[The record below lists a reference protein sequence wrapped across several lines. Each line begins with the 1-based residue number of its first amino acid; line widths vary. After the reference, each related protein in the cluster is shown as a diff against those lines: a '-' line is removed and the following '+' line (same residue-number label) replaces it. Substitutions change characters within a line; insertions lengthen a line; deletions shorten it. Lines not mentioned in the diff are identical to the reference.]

1 MKRLLFLL
9 ALTACFFSC
18 QDMGEDLTLGHADQG
33 VPATK
38 SVSISEIAEIDEVY
52 TYKCLDDPDI
62 WRKLGPLEERFE
74 AFQIPDSVLTRMT
87 TSALVKTVLHY
98 PLNALLFAYNDPAD
112 WVEIVLQYSNLHAE
126 LLKRKDMF
134 SEMIDAFSKTN
145 IRMDGS
151 TVSHKM
157 QGNDVTYADEMFVAN
172 FIAYIHKSGLT
183 TFEDNRILS
192 EVVSQKIAQRSASSG
207 IFGDYTLLP
216 LRQMGLMCSNVAN
229 DSLTIRSQLVS
240 VSSTSTITTPF
251 GKSIEVLILPEMTQS
266 EINWA
271 TNDCLSQYPNVTLIR
286 PASQKYNCHSY
297 AWYSTAADNS
307 YWINAGTQLS
317 KYWTNDL
324 YVSCTSSEAEK
335 IYYANGDHSALP
347 STTAGKYISKWGAWP
362 LVEHAPTDCPYL
374 ATNMQYYKE
383 RPTPLYVNITGPS
396 IVEVGGEYLYQTN
409 PSIPITWNIY
419 TALSSPNEYNYHVQ
433 GGGAMCV
440 LVVKQSGGFAISG
453 NSIYYNGRLV
463 LQTSS
468 LTVVTSDLLKTS
480 KDIEQLEDEN
490 TEDMP
495 VSL

>member
-18 QDMGEDLTLGHADQG
+18 QDMGEDLTLGHADQE

-112 WVEIVLQYSNLHAE
+112 WVETVLQYSNLHAE

-145 IRMDGS
+145 IRMDES

-157 QGNDVTYADEMFVAN
+157 RGNDVTYADEMFVAN

-183 TFEDNRILS
+183 TFEDNRVLS

-207 IFGDYTLLP
+207 VFGDFTLLP
-216 LRQMGLMCSNVAN
+216 LRQMELMCSSVAN
-229 DSLTIRSQLVS
+229 DSLTTRSQVAS
-240 VSSTSTITTPF
+240 ASSISTITTPF
-251 GKSIEVLILPEMTQS
+251 GQSIEVLSLPEMTQS
-266 EINWA
+266 EITQS
-271 TNDCLSQYPNVTLIR
+271 TNYWLTQYPNVTLIR

-297 AWYSTAADNS
+297 AWYSTAAGNS

-347 STTAGKYISKWGAWP
+347 STTAGKYISKWGNGP
-362 LVEHAPTDCPYL
+362 LVEHAPTYCPYVT
-374 ATNMQYYKE
+374 TNMMYFKE
-383 RPTPLYVNITGPS
+383 RPTPVNVSISGPT
-396 IVEVGGEYLYQTN
+396 IVDVGSEYLYQTT
-409 PSIPITWNIY
+409 PSVPITWNIN
-419 TALSSPNEYNYHVQ
+419 TALSTPNEYNYYIQ
-433 GGGAMCV
+433 GNGSMCV
-440 LVVKQSGGFAISG
+440 LVVKQSGGFTISG
-453 NSIYYNGRLV
+453 NDIYYNGRLMCRV
-463 LQTSS
+463 PSI
-468 LTVVTSDLLKTS
+468 TVITSDLLMKADYDGLLEKENNIT
-480 KDIEQLEDEN
+480 DITL
-490 TEDMP
+490 
-495 VSL
+495 